1 MGYSAAPHFPSPRF
15 LPKAVPANRGQ
26 FMPDISRL
34 ICSPFVGRASFRFT
48 LLTGLVLLGV
58 AGCTQMAAVL
68 NPPMLNSSTYE
79 EEVKK
84 REDYLANHSPDA
96 LRWLV
101 VNRLK
106 NGMSRADVNTVIGE
120 DGERVFDDSD
130 ILASEGAHYRSD
142 DMVYR
147 WGPDSDGN
155 VYLFVFRDDHLVNL
169 ESFHESIPEVP
180 PRGAFHEP

>member
-1 MGYSAAPHFPSPRF
+1 
-15 LPKAVPANRGQ
+15 
-26 FMPDISRL
+26 
-34 ICSPFVGRASFRFT
+34 
-48 LLTGLVLLGV
+48 
-58 AGCTQMAAVL
+58 MAAVL

-79 EEVKK
+79 EEVEK
-84 REDYLANHSPDA
+84 REDYLAEHSPEA

-120 DGERVFDDSD
+120 DGERVFNDAD

-169 ESFHESIPEVP
+169 ESFHESIPDVP